1 MNIVKAFAV
10 LLVVMLAF
18 AGGYVMRATRSTG
31 GATKARTILY
41 YVDAMNPAYKS
52 AKPGVAPDGMALQP
66 VYADEPT
73 ATSGNSG
80 ADGHVGHTILYYQD
94 PQDPKYH
101 ADKPGLNPET
111 GNTLE
116 PVYADATPAVPPGAI
131 QISPER
137 QQLIGVKF
145 ATVELSGQARSIR
158 SVGKVTFDETRV
170 AHVHTRIDGW
180 IEKVFVDFT
189 GDFVKQG
196 QPMLTIYS
204 PEMLASQQELLL
216 AARARDLMRDN
227 PLASAAEHG
236 NSLFEAAKR
245 RLELWQLKDDEIDQ
259 VLKTGQTI
267 HSITLYAPAS
277 GFVTER
283 KAFPNQKVT
292 PDSDLYT
299 ITDLSRIWIVA
310 DVFESDI
317 TSIKVGDTAYVQFP
331 NGNTPSLGAKV
342 TYIQPQVDP
351 MTRTL
356 KVRLDAPNPGL
367 RMKPDMFV
375 NVEFGI
381 AGAKELVVPAEA
393 VLDTGDRQTV
403 FVDLGN
409 GYLEPRQ
416 VVVGERYGDRV
427 AITRGLAAGERVVS
441 SGTFL
446 IDSESQLKA
455 AASGMGAPQHQHGGA
470 PAANEPAANK
480 PASNPPAA
488 NPTAAKPMD
497 PSTRNPQRGSRVG
510 VEVPMPEP
518 KTPAPGRGRHD

>member
-1 MNIVKAFAV
+1 MKIVKALAA
-10 LLVVMLAF
+10 LLVITLAF
-18 AGGYVMRATRSTG
+18 GGGYLMRATKSTSS
-31 GATKARTILY
+31 ASKARTILY
-41 YVDAMNPAYKS
+41 YTDAMNPAYKS
-52 AKPGVAPDGMALQP
+52 DKPGIAPDGMALVP
-66 VYADEPT
+66 VYADEAAST
-73 ATSGNSG
+73 G
-80 ADGHVGHTILYYQD
+80 ASEHAGHAILYYQD

-116 PVYADATPAVPPGAI
+116 PVYADAPAVPPGAI
-131 QISPER
+131 KISTER

-158 SVGKVTFDETRV
+158 AVGKVTFDETRV
-170 AHVHTRIDGW
+170 SHVHTRIDGW
-180 IEKVFVDFT
+180 IERVFVDFT

-204 PEMLASQQELLL
+204 PEMLATQQELLL

-245 RLELWQLKDDEIDQ
+245 RLELWQLNDDQIDQ
-259 VLKTGQTI
+259 VLRTRQPI
-267 HSITLYAPAS
+267 HSITLFAPAS

-283 KAFPNQKVT
+283 KAFPNQRVT

-317 TSIKVGDTAYVQFP
+317 TSIKVGDATYISFP
-331 NGNTPSLGAKV
+331 NGNTPPLGARV

-367 RMKPDMFV
+367 RMATGGRVLHHLKRCLPDHRNTVLLPGFQA
-375 NVEFGI
+375 
-381 AGAKELVVPAEA
+381 AG
-393 VLDTGDRQTV
+393 
-403 FVDLGN
+403 
-409 GYLEPRQ
+409 
-416 VVVGERYGDRV
+416 
-427 AITRGLAAGERVVS
+427 TRGRALQNGASTVRIHGQDVPVRARVETIDGLSAHADRTELLRWMRGFRRPPARTYIVHGEPEGSQALAAAIR
-441 SGTFL
+441 
-446 IDSESQLKA
+446 SELGWTA
-455 AASGMGAPQHQHGGA
+455 GVAEDGA
-470 PAANEPAANK
+470 
-480 PASNPPAA
+480 
-488 NPTAAKPMD
+488 T
-497 PSTRNPQRGSRVG
+497 
-510 VEVPMPEP
+510 VPL
-518 KTPAPGRGRHD
+518 G

>member
-1 MNIVKAFAV
+1 MKIVKAVAA
-10 LLVVMLAF
+10 LVVITLAF
-18 AGGYVMRATRSTG
+18 GGGYVVRATRAS
-31 GATKARTILY
+31 AKASNGRKILY
-41 YVDAMNPAYKS
+41 YVDPMHPAYKS
-52 AKPGVAPDGMALQP
+52 DKPGVAPDCGMTLEP
-66 VYADEPT
+66 VYADEAT
-73 ATSGNSG
+73 GTSGH
-80 ADGHVGHTILYYQD
+80 AGHAILYYQD
-94 PQDPKYH
+94 PHDPRYH

-116 PVYADATPAVPPGAI
+116 PVYADATPTSKPGAI
-131 QISPER
+131 KISPER

-216 AARARDLMRDN
+216 AARARDLMRNN

-236 NSLFEAAKR
+236 NSLFEAARR
-245 RLELWQLKDDEIDQ
+245 RLELWQLKDDQIEH
-259 VLKTGQTI
+259 VLTTGQPI
-267 HSITLYAPAS
+267 HSVTLYAPAS

-317 TSIKVGDTAYVQFP
+317 TSIKIGDATYVSFP
-331 NGNTPSLGAKV
+331 NGNTPPLAAKV

-367 RMKPDMFV
+367 RMKPDMYV
-375 NVEFGI
+375 SVEFGI
-381 AGAKELVVPAEA
+381 AGAKQLLVPAEA

-403 FVDLGN
+403 FVDLGD

-455 AASGMGAPQHQHGGA
+455 AAGGMGAPQHQHGSA
-470 PAANEPAANK
+470 PAANQ
-480 PASNPPAA
+480 PP
-488 NPTAAKPMD
+488 AKPMD
-497 PSTRNPQRGSRVG
+497 PSM
-510 VEVPMPEP
+510 PMPEL
-518 KTPAPGRGRHD
+518 KKPGPGGARHD

>member
-1 MNIVKAFAV
+1 MKIVKAFAV
-10 LLVVMLAF
+10 LLLITLAF
-18 AGGYVMRATRSTG
+18 GGGYLMRATRSTNT
-31 GATKARTILY
+31 ASTARKILY
-41 YVDAMNPAYKS
+41 YVDAMNPAFKS
-52 AKPGVAPDGMALQP
+52 DKPGIAPDGMALQP
-66 VYADEPT
+66 VYAEELT
-73 ATSGNSG
+73 AVGGSSG
-80 ADGHVGHTILYYQD
+80 ADGHAGHTILYYQD
-94 PQDPKYH
+94 PQDPEYH

-111 GNTLE
+111 GNTLD
-116 PVYADATPAVPPGAI
+116 PVYAEASSAVPPGAI
-131 QISPER
+131 RIAPER

-145 ATVELSGQARSIR
+145 TTVELSGQSRSIR

-170 AHVHTRIDGW
+170 AHVHTRIEGW

-236 NSLFEAAKR
+236 NSLFEAARR
-245 RLELWQLKDDEIDQ
+245 RLELWQLKDEEIDQ
-259 VLKTGQTI
+259 VLGTGHTI
-267 HSITLYAPAS
+267 HSVTLYAPAS

-317 TSIKVGDTAYVQFP
+317 TSIKVGDPTYISFP
-331 NGNTPSLGAKV
+331 NGNTPPLGARV

-367 RMKPDMFV
+367 RMKPDMYV
-375 NVEFGI
+375 NVEFGV
-381 AGAKELVVPAEA
+381 AGARELVVPAEA

-403 FVDLGN
+403 FVDLGR

-427 AITRGLAAGERVVS
+427 AITRGLKAGERVVS

-455 AASGMGAPQHQHGGA
+455 AASGMGAPQHQHG
-470 PAANEPAANK
+470 AATAASP
-480 PASNPPAA
+480 PASHQPPAS
-488 NPTAAKPMD
+488 PPVAKPID
-497 PSTRNPQRGSRVG
+497 PSM
-510 VEVPMPEP
+510 PMPAP
-518 KTPAPGRGRHD
+518 KTPAPGRGRDD

>member
-1 MNIVKAFAV
+1 MKIIKALAA
-10 LLVVMLAF
+10 LLVLTLAF
-18 AGGYVMRATRSTG
+18 GGGYVLRATKRPASASTG
-31 GATKARTILY
+31 RTILY
-41 YVDAMNPAYKS
+41 YVDPMHPAYHS
-52 AKPGVAPDGMALQP
+52 DKPGVAPDCGM
-66 VYADEPT
+66 
-73 ATSGNSG
+73 
-80 ADGHVGHTILYYQD
+80 
-94 PQDPKYH
+94 
-101 ADKPGLNPET
+101 
-111 GNTLE
+111 TLE
-116 PVYADATPAVPPGAI
+116 PVYADGTAAAATTGRAEPSSVVPGAI
-131 QISPER
+131 KISPER
-137 QQLIGVKF
+137 QQMIGVKF
-145 ATVELSGQARSIR
+145 TAVELSGQARSIR

-189 GDFVKQG
+189 GDFIKQG

-216 AARARDLMRDN
+216 AARARNLMRGN

-267 HSITLYAPAS
+267 HSVTVYAPAS

-317 TSIKVGDTAYVQFP
+317 TSIKVGEPTYITFP
-331 NGNTPSLGAKV
+331 NGNTPPIGAKV

-351 MTRTL
+351 TTRTL

-367 RMKPDMFV
+367 RMKPDMYV
-375 NVEFGI
+375 NVEFGV
-381 AGAKELVVPAEA
+381 AGATALVVPADA

-403 FVDLGN
+403 FVDLGS

-427 AITRGLAAGERVVS
+427 AIASGLKAGDRVVS

-446 IDSESQLKA
+446 IDSESRLKA
-455 AASGMGAPQHQHGGA
+455 AAGGMGAPQHQHEA
-470 PAANEPAANK
+470 PA
-480 PASNPPAA
+480 
-488 NPTAAKPMD
+488 
-497 PSTRNPQRGSRVG
+497 
-510 VEVPMPEP
+510 P
-518 KTPAPGRGRHD
+518 KDHRHD

>member
-1 MNIVKAFAV
+1 MAFG
-10 LLVVMLAF
+10 
-18 AGGYVMRATRSTG
+18 GGYLLRSTNTAHSSPKG
-31 GATKARTILY
+31 RTILY
-41 YVDAMNPAYKS
+41 YVDAMNPAYRS
-52 AKPGVAPDGMALQP
+52 DKPGVAPDGMALQP
-66 VYADEPT
+66 VYADETVPT
-73 ATSGNSG
+73 GTSGHG
-80 ADGHVGHTILYYQD
+80 ILYYQD
-94 PQDPKYH
+94 PHNPAYH

-116 PVYADATPAVPPGAI
+116 PVYADPTQAAPPGAI
-131 QISPER
+131 KISPER
-137 QQLIGVKF
+137 QQLIGVRF

-180 IEKVFVDFT
+180 IEQVFVDFT

-196 QPMLTIYS
+196 EPMLTIYS

-227 PLASAAEHG
+227 PLASAAEHS
-236 NSLFEAAKR
+236 NSLFEAARR
-245 RLELWQLKDDEIDQ
+245 RLELWQLNDDQINQ

-317 TSIKVGDTAYVQFP
+317 TSIKVGDAAYVQFP
-331 NGNTPSLGAKV
+331 SGNTPSLGAKV

-367 RMKPDMFV
+367 RMKPDMYV
-375 NVEFGI
+375 TVEFGI
-381 AGAKELVVPAEA
+381 AGAKELVVPADA

-416 VVVGERYGDRV
+416 VVGGERYGDRV
-427 AITRGLAAGERVVS
+427 AITRGLSAGERVVS

-446 IDSESQLKA
+446 IDSESQLRA
-455 AASGMGAPQHQHGGA
+455 AARSMGTPQHQ
-470 PAANEPAANK
+470 PPANEPAA
-480 PASNPPAA
+480 S
-488 NPTAAKPMD
+488 PMD
-497 PSTRNPQRGSRVG
+497 PSM
-510 VEVPMPEP
+510 PMPETKAP
-518 KTPAPGRGRHD
+518 TPGGSRHD

>member
-1 MNIVKAFAV
+1 MKALKILAVFV
-10 LLVVMLAF
+10 LL
-18 AGGYVMRATRSTG
+18 AGTCASGYVVRATKHA
-31 GATKARTILY
+31 GAATSGRRILY
-41 YVDAMNPAYKS
+41 YVDPMHPAY
-52 AKPGVAPDGMALQP
+52 
-66 VYADEPT
+66 
-73 ATSGNSG
+73 TS
-80 ADGHVGHTILYYQD
+80 
-94 PQDPKYH
+94 
-101 ADKPGLNPET
+101 DKPGIAPDC
-111 GNTLE
+111 GMTLE
-116 PVYADATPAVPPGAI
+116 PVYADEAANTREPAEADATPAVPTGAI
-131 QISPER
+131 KISPER

-158 SVGKVTFDETRV
+158 AVGKVTFDETRV

-189 GDFVKQG
+189 GDFVNQG

-236 NSLFEAAKR
+236 NSLFEAARR
-245 RLELWQLKDDEIDQ
+245 RLELWQLNDDQIDQ
-259 VLKTGQTI
+259 VLRTGQPI
-267 HSITLYAPAS
+267 HSITLHAPAS
-277 GFVTER
+277 GFVSER

-310 DVFESDI
+310 DVFEADI
-317 TSIKVGDTAYVQFP
+317 TSIKVGDPAYVQFP
-331 NGNTPSLGAKV
+331 SGNTPSLGAKV
-342 TYIQPQVDP
+342 TYIQPQVDS

-367 RMKPDMFV
+367 RMKPDMYV

-381 AGAKELVVPAEA
+381 AGARELVVPAEA

-416 VVVGERYGDRV
+416 VVVGGRYGDRV
-427 AITRGLAAGERVVS
+427 AITRGLSAGERVVS
-441 SGTFL
+441 SGMFL

-455 AASGMGAPQHQHGGA
+455 AASGMGAPQHQHGAA
-470 PAANEPAANK
+470 PAAGGP
-480 PASNPPAA
+480 
-488 NPTAAKPMD
+488 
-497 PSTRNPQRGSRVG
+497 
-510 VEVPMPEP
+510 
-518 KTPAPGRGRHD
+518 RHD

>member
-1 MNIVKAFAV
+1 MKIVKALAA
-10 LLVVMLAF
+10 LLVITLAF
-18 AGGYVMRATRSTG
+18 GGGYVMRSTKSTSS
-31 GATKARTILY
+31 ASKARTILY
-41 YVDAMNPAYKS
+41 YTDAMNPAYKS
-52 AKPGVAPDGMALQP
+52 DKPGIAPDGMALVP
-66 VYADEPT
+66 VYADEAAST
-73 ATSGNSG
+73 G
-80 ADGHVGHTILYYQD
+80 ASEHAGHAILYYQD

-116 PVYADATPAVPPGAI
+116 PVYADAPAVPPGAI
-131 QISPER
+131 KISTER

-158 SVGKVTFDETRV
+158 AVGKVTFDETRV
-170 AHVHTRIDGW
+170 SHVHTRIDGW

-204 PEMLASQQELLL
+204 PEMLATQQELLL

-245 RLELWQLKDDEIDQ
+245 RLELWQLNDDQIDQ
-259 VLKTGQTI
+259 VLRTRQPI
-267 HSITLYAPAS
+267 HSITLFAPAS

-283 KAFPNQKVT
+283 KAFPNQRVT

-317 TSIKVGDTAYVQFP
+317 TSIKVGDATYVSFP
-331 NGNTPSLGAKV
+331 NGNTPPLGARV

-367 RMKPDMFV
+367 RMKPDMYV

-427 AITRGLAAGERVVS
+427 AITRGLTAGERVVS

-455 AASGMGAPQHQHGGA
+455 AAGGMGAPQHQHGGA
-470 PAANEPAANK
+470 PAANPPAVNQ
-480 PASNPPAA
+480 PIVNPP
-488 NPTAAKPMD
+488 AAKPMD
-497 PSTRNPQRGSRVG
+497 PSM
-510 VEVPMPEP
+510 PM
-518 KTPAPGRGRHD
+518 PGRGRHD

>member
-1 MNIVKAFAV
+1 MKIVRAFAA
-10 LLVVMLAF
+10 LLVITLAF
-18 AGGYVMRATRSTG
+18 GGGYLLRSTK
-31 GATKARTILY
+31 ATQNSPKGRTILY
-41 YVDAMNPAYKS
+41 YVDTMNPAYRS
-52 AKPGVAPDGMALQP
+52 DKPGVAPDGMALQP
-66 VYADEPT
+66 VYADE
-73 ATSGNSG
+73 ATSTGTSG
-80 ADGHVGHTILYYQD
+80 HAILYYQD
-94 PQDPKYH
+94 PHNPAYH
-101 ADKPGLNPET
+101 ADRPGLNPET

-116 PVYADATPAVPPGAI
+116 PVYADATPAAPPGAI
-131 QISPER
+131 KISPER

-196 QPMLTIYS
+196 EPMLTIYS

-227 PLASAAEHG
+227 PLASAAEHS
-236 NSLFEAAKR
+236 NSLFEAARR
-245 RLELWQLKDDEIDQ
+245 RLELWQLKDDQIDE
-259 VLKTGQTI
+259 VLKTGQAI

-317 TSIKVGDTAYVQFP
+317 TSIKVGGAAYVQFP
-331 NGNTPSLGAKV
+331 SGNTPSLGARV

-367 RMKPDMFV
+367 RMKPDMYV
-375 NVEFGI
+375 TVEFGI
-381 AGAKELVVPAEA
+381 AGAKELVVPADA

-403 FVDLGN
+403 FVDIGN

-416 VVVGERYGDRV
+416 IVVGERHGDHV
-427 AITRGLAAGERVVS
+427 AITRGLSAGERVVS

-455 AASGMGAPQHQHGGA
+455 AASGMGAPQHQ
-470 PAANEPAANK
+470 PAANEPAAR
-480 PASNPPAA
+480 
-488 NPTAAKPMD
+488 PMD
-497 PSTRNPQRGSRVG
+497 PSM
-510 VEVPMPEP
+510 PMPESKAP
-518 KTPAPGRGRHD
+518 TPEGSRHD